1 MDDLDSLFEGE
12 LASINQVF
20 QEFEVK
26 DKKKEQRTKTEEE
39 DLKQA
44 HLKVSN
50 PRGIVSH
57 RQLLSAER
65 QMYGYHII
73 WNKSYCVVT

>member
-26 DKKKEQRTKTEEE
+26 DKQKEMRSRTEEE
-39 DLKQA
+39 DLKQV
-44 HLKVSN
+44 HPKVSA
-50 PRGIVSH
+50 GGEVGGGT
-57 RQLLSAER
+57 EV
-65 QMYGYHII
+65 
-73 WNKSYCVVT
+73 K